1 MEKEKLRL
9 GIIWSQEKNPHTSRK
24 DLDWGFDKHA
34 NPNSPRYPLWSLTSQ
49 YLLSYSLKKLI
60 APNLYEFI
68 H

>member
-34 NPNSPRYPLWSLTSQ
+34 NPNSPRYPL
-49 YLLSYSLKKLI
+49 
-60 APNLYEFI
+60 
-68 H
+68 